1 MRSIKTDCKRV
12 RSVNPEVEKI
22 FYVSQTL
29 AGAGIVFLAAPSG
42 TEVPLCWFEG
52 HIHDFPSSDVDIGY
66 LLNLVVMLH
75 FTMMFFMIILVAVLS
90 VHLLVMA
97 IFYGR
102 NFGLYWALYAT
113 ERQIA
118 SKSRLHT
125 QNKFKR
131 YLLYICLNVWYIE
144 DMFLVRKLL

>member
-1 MRSIKTDCKRV
+1 MHLAVCANREDGEKREKKRSLLLLCLLI
-12 RSVNPEVEKI
+12 
-22 FYVSQTL
+22 
-29 AGAGIVFLAAPSG
+29 AGPTAQLLTEQNSG
-42 TEVPLCWFEG
+42 TEGPLCWFEG

-66 LLNLVVMLH
+66 LLNPVVMLH
-75 FTMMFFMIILVAVLS
+75 FTTMFFIVAVLS

-97 IFYGR
+97 IFYGC

-125 QNKFKR
+125 LNKFKR
-131 YLLYICLNVWYIE
+131 YLLYGI
-144 DMFLVRKLL
+144 